1 MDTLKMC
8 GVALIASFAAMLLR
22 EVRRDLDI
30 PVRIAAAVLLLGA
43 GVAMAAPLAAYLG
56 CDAGAALG
64 DDMEVL
70 VRALAVALAVK
81 LAADICRECGAAGVG
96 SALETVGKIEVLLL
110 SLPLFRRAL
119 DIVGDLAGI

>member
-1 MDTLKMC
+1 M
-8 GVALIASFAAMLLR
+8 
-22 EVRRDLDI
+22 
-30 PVRIAAAVLLLGA
+30 
-43 GVAMAAPLAAYLG
+43 
-56 CDAGAALG
+56 
-64 DDMEVL
+64 
-70 VRALAVALAVK
+70 RALAVALAVK

>member
-1 MDTLKMC
+1 MC

-56 CDAGAALG
+56 GDAGAALG

-81 LAADICRECGAAGVG
+81 LAADICHECGAAGVG

-119 DIVGDLAGI
+119 DIVGDLAGM